1 MRKIFAYSGAFFA
14 VLAIILT
21 VLPFGTIA
29 LIPVVLTLVLGV
41 LAFRI
46 SNEKQRILPK
56 IVLVVSVITLLVIIG
71 RDVFVKDVVAV
82 DKQFEQKKEESKKQ
96 DIKELEGL

>member
-1 MRKIFAYSGAFFA
+1 MRKIFAYLAAFFA
-14 VLAIILT
+14 VLAIVLT

-29 LIPVVLTLVLGV
+29 FIPVALTLILGMFA
-41 LAFRI
+41 LKY
-46 SNEKQRILPK
+46 SNDKEKIFPK
-56 IVLVVSVITLLVIIG
+56 IVLIVSVITLLVIIG
-71 RDVFVKDVVAV
+71 RDVFVKDVVTV

>member
-1 MRKIFAYSGAFFA
+1 MRKVFIYSGVFFA
-14 VLAIILT
+14 ILAIVLT

-29 LIPVVLTLVLGV
+29 LLPVVLTLVLGI

-46 SNEKQRILPK
+46 SNEKQKTLPK
-56 IVLVVSVITLLVIIG
+56 IVLIVSVVTLLIIIG
-71 RDVFVKDVVAV
+71 KDVFVKDVVTV
-82 DKQFEQKKEESKKQ
+82 DKQFEQKKEESKKE

>member
-1 MRKIFAYSGAFFA
+1 MRKVFVYSGVFFA
-14 VLAIILT
+14 VLAIVLT

-46 SNEKQRILPK
+46 SNEKQRLLPK
-56 IVLVVSVITLLVIIG
+56 IVLIVSVVTLLIIIG
-71 RDVFVKDVVAV
+71 KDVFVKDVVTV